1 MCQNLQTINSVNFT
15 ILSQFSKLNSVN
27 FYNLLVHI
35 VDIVHNDQVT
45 SVATCSGQKQLVTV
59 NKSCHVNIE
68 LCSDM
73 LKSVNS
79 KYGRFYVCVKRE

>member
-1 MCQNLQTINSVNFT
+1 MINFLHSDISRVCQSL
-15 ILSQFSKLNSVN
+15 LNAVN

-59 NKSCHVNIE
+59 N
-68 LCSDM
+68 
-73 LKSVNS
+73 
-79 KYGRFYVCVKRE
+79 